1 MSDLESRDDAH
12 GFIAVIG
19 MAGRFPGAADLDEFW
34 ANLAAGVDSITR
46 DTPQVLPGG
55 APDGGDLTYV
65 PSRGRLDAA
74 EWFDADYF
82 GYGAREAFLID
93 PQHRVFLECAT
104 EALEDAGQDPDRFPG
119 AIGVY
124 GGSTETRYA
133 QALRER
139 RAQLAGV
146 TEDDILLGTAPDFL
160 VSRTAERLGLRGP
173 AVAVQSACAT
183 ALVAVHLAGRA
194 LLAGDC
200 DMALAG
206 GVAVHVP
213 PKQIPWTG
221 PDGTLAPDGT
231 CRAFDARGAGTVAGN
246 GVGVVVLKRL
256 ADALADGDL
265 IRAVVRGSAVTND
278 GAGRIGFTAPS
289 VDGQAAAVRE
299 AQLTA
304 GTDARTITYV
314 EAHGTATPLG
324 DPIEI
329 AALTQAFRDD
339 TDERGFCSIGSVK
352 TNIGHADAAAG
363 AAGLIKTV
371 LALGHR
377 RIPPSL
383 HFTEPNPQIDFASGP
398 FRVATELRDWKPAGL
413 PRRAGVSSFAVGGVN
428 AHLVLEEAPERPT
441 PPAERRAQLLV
452 HSARTATALRARL
465 DRFDAH
471 LAGDAAP
478 PYADAAW
485 TLQTGR
491 REHPHRAFTV
501 VGDGPALEPVR
512 SAGLPRERPVVFLF
526 PGTIGPAEGW
536 RLYLTEPA
544 FRQAFDAA
552 LEAAEPPLVGAVRE
566 VARGLAWPA
575 DPVVRDTYV
584 FAFEYALAALWQ
596 RWGVRPA
603 AVLGTGV
610 GTLVAA
616 AVAGVFPLAHALR
629 LIAEPGRSRAGDEE
643 LRKLVHSVGPRAH
656 RIPVVLTDGTWYDTG
671 APIDADRWASELR
684 DPATPDAALNTV
696 LADPERILLQVGA
709 GSGLV
714 TLARQQPAHTA
725 AHLLLAALA
734 GLDEGGDALAV
745 LYQALGHLW
754 LSGTTVSWA
763 GVHDGERRVKVALPT
778 YPFERLPYL
787 VRHPAEEART
797 AAGAGASGT
806 TAAAGRPVDDE
817 PVTGSTA
824 TADGGSG
831 SGPQSDADRP
841 TDDTPL
847 DTPLGLVLRLFGE
860 ALGLTDIEPDESFF
874 ELGGDSLIGVKLLAR
889 IRETYP
895 VEIKMRSLFASA
907 TAADLAAL
915 IERRLADPDHDHDH
929 DTETET
935 EEESA

>member
-1 MSDLESRDDAH
+1 MNDFESRDDAD

-19 MAGRFPGAADLDEFW
+19 MAGRFPGAADIAEFW
-34 ANLAAGVDSITR
+34 ANLAAGSDSITR
-46 DTPQVLPGG
+46 DTPQVFPGG
-55 APDGGDLTYV
+55 APDGGDFTYV
-65 PSRGRLDAA
+65 PSRGRLDGA
-74 EWFDADYF
+74 EWFDAGHF
-82 GYGAREAFLID
+82 GYSAKEAFLID

-139 RAQLAGV
+139 REQLGV
-146 TEDDILLGTAPDFL
+146 TEDDIVLGTAPDFL

-183 ALVAVHLAGRA
+183 ALVAIHMAGRG

-213 PKQIPWTG
+213 PKKITWTG

-231 CRAFDARGAGTVAGN
+231 CRAFDAKGAGTVAGN

-256 ADALADGDL
+256 SDALSDGDPV
-265 IRAVVRGSAVTND
+265 RAVVRGSAVTND
-278 GAGRIGFTAPS
+278 GSARIGFTAPS
-289 VDGQAAAVRE
+289 VAGQAAAVRE
-299 AQLTA
+299 AQLVA

-329 AALTQAFRDD
+329 AALTQAFRDG

-352 TNIGHADAAAG
+352 TNIGHTDAAAG
-363 AAGLIKTV
+363 AAGFIKTV

-377 RIPPSL
+377 QIPPSL
-383 HFTEPNPQIDFASGP
+383 HFTEANPQIDFESSP
-398 FRVATELRDWKPAGL
+398 FRVATELRDWDTAGL

-428 AHLVLEEAPERPT
+428 AHLVLEEAPERT
-441 PPAERRAQLLV
+441 APPAELRAQLLV
-452 HSARTATALRARL
+452 HSARTASALRTRL

-491 REHPHRAFTV
+491 REYPHRAFTV
-501 VGDGPALEPVR
+501 VGDGPVREPVM

-526 PGTIGPAEGW
+526 PGRIGPAEAW
-536 RLYLTEPA
+536 RLYTTEPA
-544 FRQAFDAA
+544 FRQAFDAT
-552 LEAAEPPLVGAVRE
+552 LEGAGPELAGAVRE
-566 VARGLAWPA
+566 VARGLAWPG

-584 FAFEYALAALWQ
+584 FAFEYALASLWQ
-596 RWGVRPA
+596 HWGVRPG
-603 AVLGTGV
+603 AVFGTGV
-610 GTLVAA
+610 GALVGA
-616 AVAGVFPLAHALR
+616 AVAGVFPLAQALR
-629 LIAEPGRSRAGDEE
+629 LIVEPARSGAGDAE
-643 LRKLVHSVGPRAH
+643 LRELVRSVGPRAH
-656 RIPVVLTDGTWYDTG
+656 RIPVVLTDGTWYGTDASIG
-671 APIDADRWASELR
+671 ADRWAGELR
-684 DPATPDAALNTV
+684 DPASADAALNAL
-696 LADPERILLQVGA
+696 LADPERVLLQVGA

-714 TLARQQPAHTA
+714 TLARDQPAHTS

-734 GLDEGGDALAV
+734 GLDEGGNALAA
-745 LYQALGHLW
+745 LYQVLGRLW
-754 LSGTTVSWA
+754 LSGTAVSWA

-787 VRHPAEEART
+787 VRHPAEEALT
-797 AAGAGASGT
+797 ATGAGA
-806 TAAAGRPVDDE
+806 AEAPAPAGRPVEE

-824 TADGGSG
+824 DDVVGPRSDDRQADG
-831 SGPQSDADRP
+831 
-841 TDDTPL
+841 
-847 DTPLGLVLRLFGE
+847 TPLGLVLRLFGE
-860 ALGLTDIEPDESFF
+860 ALGLTDVEPDENFF

-895 VEIKMRSLFASA
+895 VEIKTRSLFESA

-915 IERRLADPDHDHDH
+915 VERQLNPSGQDRK
-929 DTETET
+929 
-935 EEESA
+935 EESV